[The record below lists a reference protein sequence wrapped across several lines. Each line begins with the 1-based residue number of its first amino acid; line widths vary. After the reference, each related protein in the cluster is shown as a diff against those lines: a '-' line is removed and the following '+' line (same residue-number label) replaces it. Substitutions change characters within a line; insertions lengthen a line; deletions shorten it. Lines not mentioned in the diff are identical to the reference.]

1 MVYKKIILG
10 TQKFLLTIHEIFI
23 EKMFIYNYI
32 TNEYRIKIIAP

>member
-23 EKMFIYNYI
+23 EKMFICNIYI
-32 TNEYRIKIIAP
+32 CIYLMNIE